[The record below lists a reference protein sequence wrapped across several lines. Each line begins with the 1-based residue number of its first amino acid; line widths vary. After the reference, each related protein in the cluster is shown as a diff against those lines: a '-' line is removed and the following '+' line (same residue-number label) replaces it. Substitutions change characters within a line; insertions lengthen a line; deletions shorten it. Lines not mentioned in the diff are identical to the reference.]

1 MLMKIQATHF
11 RPGNFKLSLILAVV
25 FTVVI
30 WLIWITAELYGLN
43 LSHYGVFP
51 GQHDALAGVFTAPLI
66 HGSLSHV
73 LSNSLPLLVMLTI
86 LFYIYP
92 KSSPIV
98 LITLYV
104 GSGLI
109 VWMIARPAWH
119 FGASGLTHG
128 LMFYLFTIGILR
140 RDALSSVFAM
150 TVFFLYGGMV
160 WGIFPRDPG
169 ISYEYHLAGAG
180 LGVLLAFIL
189 RNFDDKPP
197 VKHYDWQDEDDD
209 MIGDEWQE
217 K

>member
-1 MLMKIQATHF
+1 MAMQTTQSN
-11 RPGNFKLSLILAVV
+11 PGNFRLSLLLAFL
-25 FTVVI
+25 FTALIWVI
-30 WLIWITAELYGLN
+30 WISGEIFELD
-43 LSHYGVFP
+43 LSRYGVFP
-51 GQHDALAGVFTAPLI
+51 GQHDSLGGVVTAPLI

-73 LSNSLPLLVMLTI
+73 FANSLPLLVMLTI

-128 LMFYLFTIGILR
+128 LMFYLFTIGVLR

-197 VKHYDWQDEDDD
+197 LKHYDWQDEDDEI
-209 MIGDEWQE
+209 IGDEWQE

>member
-1 MLMKIQATHF
+1 MGIQTKQLSA
-11 RPGNFKLSLILAVV
+11 GNFRKSLMLASL
-25 FTVVI
+25 FTA
-30 WLIWITAELYGLN
+30 LIWIIWITGELCELD

-51 GQHDALAGVFTAPLI
+51 GRQDSLSGVITAPLI

-73 LSNSLPLLVMLTI
+73 FANSLPLLVMLTI
-86 LFYIYP
+86 LLYIYP
-92 KSSPIV
+92 RSSPVV
-98 LITLYV
+98 LVILYV

-109 VWMIARPAWH
+109 VWLIARPAWH

-160 WGIFPRDPG
+160 WGIFPGDPG

-189 RNFDDKPP
+189 RNFDAKPP

-209 MIGDEWQE
+209 TIGDEWQG
-217 K
+217 

>member
-1 MLMKIQATHF
+1 MKMQTSQLST
-11 RPGNFKLSLILAVV
+11 GNFRLSLLLAFV
-25 FTVVI
+25 FTL
-30 WLIWITAELYGLN
+30 LIWIIWISGELCELD

-51 GQHDALAGVFTAPLI
+51 GQLDALGGVFTAPLI

-73 LSNSLPLLVMLTI
+73 LANSLPLLVMLTI

-98 LITLYV
+98 LITLYL

-109 VWMIARPAWH
+109 VWLIARPAWH

-128 LMFYLFTIGILR
+128 LMFYLFTVGILR

-160 WGIFPRDPG
+160 WGIFPTDPG
-169 ISYEYHLAGAG
+169 ISYEYHLAGAA

-189 RNFDDKPP
+189 RNFDGKPQ

-209 MIGDEWQE
+209 ITNEEWQE
-217 K
+217 

>member
-1 MLMKIQATHF
+1 MTMQTKQSS
-11 RPGNFKLSLILAVV
+11 PGNFRLSLLLAFM
-25 FTVVI
+25 FTALIWVI
-30 WLIWITAELYGLN
+30 WISGEIFELD
-43 LSHYGVFP
+43 LSRYGVFP
-51 GQHDALAGVFTAPLI
+51 GQQDSLGGVLTAPLI

-73 LSNSLPLLVMLTI
+73 FANSLPLLVMLTI

-92 KSSPIV
+92 KSSPVV
-98 LITLYV
+98 LITLYL

-128 LMFYLFTIGILR
+128 LMFYLFTIGVLR

-150 TVFFLYGGMV
+150 IVFFLYGGMV
-160 WGIFPRDPG
+160 WGILPRDPG

-197 VKHYDWQDEDDD
+197 LKRYDWQDEDDD
-209 MIGDEWQE
+209 IIGDEWQE

>member
-1 MLMKIQATHF
+1 MKMQATQLS
-11 RPGNFKLSLILAVV
+11 PGNFRMSLLLALL
-25 FTVVI
+25 FTLLIWVI
-30 WLIWITAELYGLN
+30 WVTGELCELDLSRYGI
-43 LSHYGVFP
+43 FP
-51 GQHDALAGVFTAPLI
+51 GQLDSLVGVLTAPLI

-73 LSNSLPLLVMLTI
+73 FANSLPLLVMLTI

-92 KSSPIV
+92 KSSPV
-98 LITLYV
+98 VFMTLYI

-109 VWMIARPAWH
+109 VWLIARPAWH

-169 ISYEYHLAGAG
+169 ISYEYHLAGAV

-189 RNFDDKPP
+189 RNYDRKLP
-197 VKHYDWQDEDDD
+197 VKHYDWQDEDKDI
-209 MIGDEWQE
+209 IGDEWQE

>member
-1 MLMKIQATHF
+1 MQTTQSS
-11 RPGNFKLSLILAVV
+11 PGNFRLSLLLAFM
-25 FTVVI
+25 FTALIWVI
-30 WLIWITAELYGLN
+30 WISGEIFELD
-43 LSHYGVFP
+43 LSRYGVFP
-51 GQHDALAGVFTAPLI
+51 GQQDSLGGVLTAPLI

-73 LSNSLPLLVMLTI
+73 FANSLPLLVMLTI

-92 KSSPIV
+92 KSSPVV
-98 LITLYV
+98 LITLYL

-128 LMFYLFTIGILR
+128 LMFYLFTIGVLR

-150 TVFFLYGGMV
+150 IVFFLYGGMV
-160 WGIFPRDPG
+160 WGILPRDPG

-197 VKHYDWQDEDDD
+197 LKRYDWQDEDDD
-209 MIGDEWQE
+209 IIGDEWQE

>member
-1 MLMKIQATHF
+1 M
-11 RPGNFKLSLILAVV
+11 SLLLAFL
-25 FTVVI
+25 FTV
-30 WLIWITAELYGLN
+30 LIWIIWISGEIFELD
-43 LSHYGVFP
+43 LSRYGVYP
-51 GQHDALAGVFTAPLI
+51 GHQDSLAGVLTAPLI

-73 LSNSLPLLVMLTI
+73 FANSLPLLVMLTI

-160 WGIFPRDPG
+160 WGILPRDPG

-197 VKHYDWQDEDDD
+197 LKHYDWQDEDDD
-209 MIGDEWQE
+209 VIGDEWQE